1 MSHSVFTYLCIDVL
15 LYRYFFISFRLL
27 SSNHN
32 WQSVADRINEL
43 EKQQQQQ
50 SIHDHNK
57 QQFTYL
63 DPNKTHRIS
72 NPTLKA
78 FQKNAIQSYFER
90 QQQQTAKINKPSN
103 NSDDMSKIKTIC
115 GELASPNS
123 SNINSNSNNNTNS
136 SNNNY
141 NSTAA
146 GRPQSLNLSIA
157 PQLPMNLQTPS
168 SSSSS
173 ASQRSSISGW
183 PSSMPSSASST
194 VASPTAAFINGCNN
208 NNNNNM
214 MMMMKNNANVDITK
228 MNMKNNAITSML
240 GEKQL
245 LASMK
250 MNKNQSIVNGNN
262 NNNNNNSRNMFT
274 SFCEIKTEK
283 YSSLDA
289 ITSST
294 DNINHNGLN
303 SMTPPPPPPRSKSLM
318 PVRR

>member
-1 MSHSVFTYLCIDVL
+1 ML
-15 LYRYFFISFRLL
+15 
-27 SSNHN
+27 SNHN

-103 NSDDMSKIKTIC
+103 NSDDMSKSKSIC
-115 GELASPNS
+115 GELASANS
-123 SNINSNSNNNTNS
+123 SSNNN

-141 NSTAA
+141 NSAA
-146 GRPQSLNLSIA
+146 ASGRPQSLNLSIA
-157 PQLPMNLQTPS
+157 PQLPMNMQTPS

-183 PSSMPSSASST
+183 PSSVPSSASST
-194 VASPTAAFINGCNN
+194 MASPTAAFINGCNN
-208 NNNNNM
+208 NNNLNNNN

-228 MNMKNNAITSML
+228 MNMKNNAISSML

-245 LASMK
+245 LAGMK
-250 MNKNQSIVNGNN
+250 MNKNQSIVNNGINM
-262 NNNNNNSRNMFT
+262 NSRNMFT

-294 DNINHNGLN
+294 DNINHSGLN

>member
-1 MSHSVFTYLCIDVL
+1 ML
-15 LYRYFFISFRLL
+15 
-27 SSNHN
+27 SNHN

-103 NSDDMSKIKTIC
+103 NSDDMSKSKSIC
-115 GELASPNS
+115 GELASANSS
-123 SNINSNSNNNTNS
+123 SNINNSNNN
-136 SNNNY
+136 Y
-141 NSTAA
+141 AA
-146 GRPQSLNLSIA
+146 SGRPQSLNLSIA
-157 PQLPMNLQTPS
+157 PQLPMNMQTPS

-183 PSSMPSSASST
+183 PSSVPSSASST
-194 VASPTAAFINGCNN
+194 MASPTAAFINGCNN
-208 NNNNNM
+208 NN

-228 MNMKNNAITSML
+228 MNMKNNAISSML
-240 GEKQL
+240 SEKQL
-245 LASMK
+245 LAGMK
-250 MNKNQSIVNGNN
+250 MNKNQSIVNNNGNM
-262 NNNNNNSRNMFT
+262 NSRNMFT

-294 DNINHNGLN
+294 DNINHSGLN

>member
-1 MSHSVFTYLCIDVL
+1 ML
-15 LYRYFFISFRLL
+15 
-27 SSNHN
+27 SNHN

-90 QQQQTAKINKPSN
+90 QQQQTATKINKPSN
-103 NSDDMSKIKTIC
+103 NSDDMSKSKSIC
-115 GELASPNS
+115 GELASTGIN
-123 SNINSNSNNNTNS
+123 NNNSN
-136 SNNNY
+136 NNNY
-141 NSTAA
+141 NSVAA
-146 GRPQSLNLSIA
+146 AAAVAGSDARRPQSLNLSIA

-194 VASPTAAFINGCNN
+194 MASPTAAFINGCNN
-208 NNNNNM
+208 N

-245 LASMK
+245 LAGMK
-250 MNKNQSIVNGNN
+250 MNKNQSIVNSNM
-262 NNNNNNSRNMFT
+262 NSRNMFT

-294 DNINHNGLN
+294 DNINHSGLN

>member
-1 MSHSVFTYLCIDVL
+1 MFC
-15 LYRYFFISFRLL
+15 FFFRLL
-27 SSNHN
+27 SNHN

-90 QQQQTAKINKPSN
+90 QQQQTATAKINKPS
-103 NSDDMSKIKTIC
+103 DDMSKSKSIC
-115 GELASPNS
+115 GELASTGLN
-123 SNINSNSNNNTNS
+123 NNNNSNNS
-136 SNNNY
+136 S
-141 NSTAA
+141 SDASR
-146 GRPQSLNLSIA
+146 RPQSLNLSIA
-157 PQLPMNLQTPS
+157 SQLPMNMQTPS

-173 ASQRSSISGW
+173 ASQRSSITGW

-194 VASPTAAFINGCNN
+194 IASPTAAFINGCNN
-208 NNNNNM
+208 NNN

-245 LASMK
+245 LAGIK
-250 MNKNQSIVNGNN
+250 MNKHQSNVNNTSMNMNG
-262 NNNNNNSRNMFT
+262 RNMFT

-294 DNINHNGLN
+294 DNINHSGLN